1 MDRRQSIID
10 LAFSF
15 LALFLSRELPH
26 VFKGAAMTDQSIQ
39 AHATNVRRSLETIGT
54 ILHTLK
60 FPGGVP
66 DKDRVA
72 LALLRASFDDAAG
85 LVELARLH
93 GEEFA
98 GACFSLLRPMNEK
111 FKRGA
116 WIAFCATAE
125 QVQNFI
131 EGGPLPGG
139 NQMAQAI
146 EKVPPFDQFPVFSKL
161 YENAGEKFH
170 DFVHGGRQIA
180 GAYTR
185 GDGIGAAFG
194 ADNLKGALSHAEA
207 VIGTGAQVM
216 IMIAGA
222 FAPDQAHRA
231 LDEFGKAFLPQ
242 QHAPEKG
249 TE

>member
-1 MDRRQSIID
+1 
-10 LAFSF
+10 
-15 LALFLSRELPH
+15 
-26 VFKGAAMTDQSIQ
+26 MTDQSIQ
-39 AHATNVRRSLETIGT
+39 AHATNVRRSLETMGA

-60 FPGGVP
+60 FPGDVP
-66 DKDRVA
+66 DKVRVA

-111 FKRGA
+111 FKRGT
-116 WIAFCATAE
+116 WIAFCATDE
-125 QVQNFI
+125 QLQNFLD
-131 EGGPLPGG
+131 GGPLPGG

-146 EKVPPFDQFPVFSKL
+146 EKMPPFDQLPVFSKL

-194 ADNLKGALSHAEA
+194 AENLKGALSHSEA
-207 VIGTGAQVM
+207 VIGTGAQVI
-216 IMIAGA
+216 IMIAGEVV
-222 FAPDQAHRA
+222 PDQALRA
-231 LDEFGKAFLPQ
+231 LDEFHRVFLPQ
-242 QHAPEKG
+242 QQAASQ
-249 TE
+249 T